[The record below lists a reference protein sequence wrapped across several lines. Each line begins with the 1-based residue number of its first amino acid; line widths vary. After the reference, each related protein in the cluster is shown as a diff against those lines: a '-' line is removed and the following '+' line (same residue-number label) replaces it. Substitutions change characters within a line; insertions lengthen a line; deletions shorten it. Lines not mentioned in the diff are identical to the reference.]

1 MKILTK
7 TLVALVLLFIIL
19 LIVFSIPAVQTSVA
33 KRLTDSLREKN
44 DVNISIGRVSLG
56 YFGDIKLNEV
66 YVEDHHKDT
75 LLTAEEIRS
84 SIISFTNLINNSPN
98 LVDTRIE
105 GLNMQM
111 RRYKNEDKDNL
122 GVLIE
127 KLRKE
132 PTGNPSHFE
141 LRAENVQIL
150 NSKYSYFDE
159 NLDKK
164 DVLVIDNLNIYANEL
179 LINDEN
185 IDINIG
191 SLKGYEHRGIEI
203 ENLST
208 QFHYDPN
215 KMNLVNM
222 ELQTPGSLID
232 ADLYF
237 NYNLS
242 DFSDFENLVQVE
254 ADFREST
261 LSSNDLKAFYDG
273 FGDDQL
279 LKFQTKLTGTLNDFH
294 LANFRLQGLDR
305 TEIYGEFQVKGSFS
319 KQSGDFSLNGSYS
332 DFNTNYYDMVNF
344 LPDALLSKLPE
355 SLRDFGN
362 VNMKGNTLVT
372 NSSLDADV
380 YLTSQLG
387 SAEADFEL
395 RNFNNSSAS
404 TYQGKLIFKNFNLG
418 RLIDNDQLGKTSF
431 NLNFD
436 GGGLTSEDLNTQLKG
451 TISKFTYNKYTY
463 SNIRVIGNLR
473 TPLFNGY
480 FVSDDPNLQMEFN
493 GLADLSKDINVYDF
507 EASIEYADLS
517 TLNFVNRDSISVFKG
532 DVIMNM
538 KGTTIDNAFGN
549 IMLLNTSYKNQ
560 NDLYY
565 FDDLTVS
572 SSFEG
577 PVRTITINSP
587 DVINGEVT
595 GIFKLNE
602 VGALV
607 ENSIGSIYTN
617 YQPKTITTNQYM
629 EFDFDIY
636 NQIVE
641 VFYPEIELAPNTF
654 IRGRVESDESEF
666 RLTFK
671 SPRIDLFDNMA
682 EEINLQVDNT
692 NPIYNT
698 FFEADSVATDFYNF
712 SEFSFINVTQ
722 RDTLFIRSEFKGGKN
737 NNDAF
742 NLNLF
747 HTINENNKSVVG
759 IQQSDLKFK
768 DKVWYL
774 NEDRDRSNKIIFDNN
789 FRDLQ
794 IDSLVLSHQN
804 EEIRLSGEMRDS
816 TYKNFKMKF
825 ENVDI
830 GKITPEIDSLDLA
843 GTLNG
848 DLDLLQE
855 EGAYYPNTNLKID
868 SLKVNDTYM
877 GNLKMEVEGNTDLT
891 NYSVYSV
898 LQKEG
903 LESLSA
909 IGNIDVSGSE
919 PAIDLELN
927 LNRLNMSIFT
937 ALGADVL
944 TDIRGFASGRA
955 FVTGN
960 YKNPDFS
967 GSLRLNKAG
976 LKIPYLNVD
985 LDFQD
990 EARVNLTKQQFVFDN
1005 IDIIDTKYNT
1015 RGVLDGIIS
1024 HRNFSKWFLDL
1035 SLTSDRL
1042 LVLDTEADEDALYY
1056 GTAFIDGEASIKG
1069 PTDELII
1076 DVNAATE
1083 RGTVF
1088 KIPLSD
1094 TESVG
1099 DNSFIRFLSPE
1110 EKAARL
1116 AGEELELPEVKGI
1129 EMIFDLDI
1137 TNDAEVEVVVDKTSG
1152 STLRGRGSGNLL
1164 LEINTNG
1171 KFNMWGDFIVYEGVY
1186 NFKYAGL
1193 VQKVFTVES
1202 GGSINWDGDPTDAQL
1217 DVSAIYS
1224 LNANP
1229 AVLLENP
1236 SVNRKIPVEVVIN
1249 LQGQIEQPDIGFEID
1264 FPNASSTVKSELQ
1277 YRIDDRATTEL
1288 QALFLVTQGTFYSE
1302 FGLRGAA
1309 IYGTLA
1315 ERASSIVND
1324 IFADDDGKFQVGVN
1338 YVQGDRTPD
1347 QQTVDRFGLT
1357 LSTQISDRVI
1367 INGQVGVPIGGVTES
1382 VIIGD
1387 LEIEFLLNED
1397 GTLRA
1402 KVFNRENNIQFIGE
1416 EIGFT
1421 QGVGLSYNV
1430 DFNTFKELI
1439 RKIANT
1445 EIAKSNSEEEE
1456 EEERKESAKSLAP
1469 DYINFPEADE
1479 N

>member
-1 MKILTK
+1 M
-7 TLVALVLLFIIL
+7 LFIIL

-44 DVNISIGRVSLG
+44 DVNISIGRVSLS
-56 YFGDIKLNEV
+56 YFGDVKLNEIF
-66 YVEDHHKDT
+66 VEDHHEDT
-75 LLTAEEIRS
+75 LLTAKEIRS
-84 SIISFTNLINNSPN
+84 SILSFANVINNSPN
-98 LVDTRIE
+98 LGDTRIE
-105 GLNMQM
+105 GLDMRM
-111 RRYKNEDKDNL
+111 RRYENEDLDNL
-122 GVLIE
+122 GILIE
-127 KLRKE
+127 KLKKE
-132 PTGNPSHFE
+132 PTGNSPNFE
-141 LRAENVQIL
+141 LHAENVQIL
-150 NSKYSYFDE
+150 NSRYSYIDE
-159 NLDKK
+159 NLEAQ
-164 DVLVIDNLNIYANEL
+164 DVLIVDSLNIYANEL
-179 LINDEN
+179 QINGSN
-185 IDINIG
+185 IDIDIG
-191 SLKGYEHRGIEI
+191 MLRGYEHRGIEI
-203 ENLST
+203 DNLST
-208 QFHYDPN
+208 QFHYDPS
-215 KMNLVNM
+215 KMNLVDM
-222 ELQTPGSLID
+222 QMQTPGSLIN

-237 NYNLS
+237 NYELS
-242 DFSDFENLVQVE
+242 DFKDFENLVQVN
-254 ADFREST
+254 AVFRESV

-273 FGDDQL
+273 FGDDQIL
-279 LKFQTKLTGTLNDFH
+279 NFSTKLSGTLNDFD
-294 LANFRLQGLDR
+294 LEDFALQGLDR
-305 TEIYGEFQVKGSFS
+305 TEIYGDFKIKGSFM
-319 KQSGDFSLNGSYS
+319 KEPDTFSMDGSFS

-344 LPDALLSKLPE
+344 LPGPLLGKLPE
-355 SLRDFGN
+355 NLRDFGN
-362 VNMKGNTLVT
+362 VNLKGSTYVT

-387 SAEADFEL
+387 SADADFVL
-395 RNFNNSSAS
+395 NNYNNSAS
-404 TYQGKLIFKNFNLG
+404 SSYKGKLIFKDINLG
-418 RLIDNDQLGKTSF
+418 RLIKNDQLGKTSF
-431 NLNFD
+431 NIDFD
-436 GGGLTSEDLNTQLKG
+436 GGGFNPEDLNTQLKG
-451 TISKFTYNKYTY
+451 AISKITFNNYTY
-463 SNIRVIGNLR
+463 KDIRIIGNLR
-473 TPLFNGY
+473 NPLFNGY
-480 FVSDDPNLQMEFN
+480 FISDDPNLQMEFN
-493 GLADLSKDINVYDF
+493 GLIDVSEDISVYDF
-507 EASIEYADLS
+507 EASVEYADLN
-517 TLNFVNRDSISVFKG
+517 TLNFVSRDSVSVFKG

-538 KGTTIDNAFGN
+538 KGTNVDNAFGD
-549 IMLLNTSYKNQ
+549 ILLLNTSYKNQ

-565 FDDLTVS
+565 FDDLNIT

-577 PVRTITINSP
+577 EVRTITINSP
-587 DVINGEVT
+587 DVINGEVS
-595 GIFKLNE
+595 GVFKINE
-602 VGALV
+602 VGSLV

-617 YQPKTITTNQYM
+617 YKPKTITTNQYM

-641 VFYPEIELAPNTF
+641 VFFPEIELAPNTF

-671 SPRIDLFDNMA
+671 SPRIDVFDNMV

-722 RDTLFIRSEFKGGKN
+722 RDTLFIRSEFKGGKG
-737 NNDAF
+737 NNDVF

-747 HTINENNKSVVG
+747 HTINEENKSVVG
-759 IQQSDLKFK
+759 IQKSDFKFK
-768 DKVWYL
+768 EKVWFL
-774 NEDRDRSNKIIFDNN
+774 NEDSNRSNKIVFDNN
-789 FRDLQ
+789 FRDLE
-794 IDSLVLSHQN
+794 IDSLVLSHLD
-804 EEIRLSGEMRDS
+804 EKIRLSGTMRDS

-825 ENVDI
+825 NNVDI

-848 DLDLLQE
+848 DFDLLQE
-855 EGAYYPNTNLKID
+855 KGAYFPTTNLKID
-868 SLKVNDTYM
+868 SLKVNETFM
-877 GNLKMEVEGNTDLT
+877 GDLDLNVEGNQDLT
-891 NYSVYSV
+891 NYSVYA
-898 LQKEG
+898 LLKKQG

-909 IGNIDVSGSE
+909 IGDINVAGNE
-919 PAIDLELN
+919 PLIDLELN
-927 LNRLNMSIFT
+927 LNKLNMSIFT
-937 ALGADVL
+937 PLGADVL

-967 GSLRLNKAG
+967 GGLRLNKAG

-985 LDFQD
+985 IDFQD
-990 EARVNLTKQQFVFDN
+990 EARVDLTKQQFVFNN
-1005 IDIIDTKYNT
+1005 IDIVDTKYNT
-1015 RGVLDGIIS
+1015 QGVLDGSIS
-1024 HRNFSKWFLDL
+1024 HRNFSEWFLDL
-1035 SLTSDRL
+1035 SLNSNRM

-1056 GTAFIDGEASIKG
+1056 GTAFIDGEATIKG
-1069 PTDELII
+1069 PTDELVI
-1076 DVNAATE
+1076 DVTAATE

-1116 AGEELELPEVKGI
+1116 AGEELEIPEVKGI
-1129 EMIFDLDI
+1129 ELIFDLDV
-1137 TNDAEVEVVVDKTSG
+1137 TNAAEVEVVVDKTSG

-1217 DVSAIYS
+1217 DVSAVYS

-1249 LQGQIEQPDIGFEID
+1249 LQGDIEQPEIGFEID
-1264 FPNASSTVKSELQ
+1264 FPSASSTVKSELQ
-1277 YRIDDRATTEL
+1277 YRIDDRASTEL

-1387 LEIEFLLNED
+1387 LEIEFLLNEE

-1430 DFNTFKELI
+1430 DFDTFKELI

-1445 EIAKSNSEEEE
+1445 EIVKTNEENQ
-1456 EEERKESAKSLAP
+1456 KIESAKSFAP
-1469 DYINFPEADE
+1469 DYINFPEE
-1479 N
+1479 EGNP

>member
-1 MKILTK
+1 M
-7 TLVALVLLFIIL
+7 LFIIL

-44 DVNISIGRVSLG
+44 DVNLSIGRVSLT
-56 YFGDIKLNEV
+56 YFGNVKLNEI
-66 YVEDHHKDT
+66 YVEDHHEDT
-75 LLTAEEIRS
+75 LLTAKEIRS
-84 SIISFTNLINNSPN
+84 SILSLGNLINNSPN
-98 LVDTRIE
+98 LGDTRIE
-105 GLNMQM
+105 GLNLQM
-111 RRYKNEDKDNL
+111 RRYKDEDRDNL
-122 GVLIE
+122 GILIE

-132 PTGNPSHFE
+132 PTGDSVHFE
-141 LRAENVQIL
+141 LHAKNVQVL
-150 NSKYSYFDE
+150 NSKYSYIDE
-159 NLDKK
+159 NLDAQ
-164 DVLVIDNLNIYANEL
+164 DVVIVDSLNIYANEL
-179 LINDEN
+179 QIDDEN
-185 IDINIG
+185 IDIDIG
-191 SLKGYEHRGIEI
+191 MLRGYEHRGIEI
-203 ENLST
+203 DNLST
-208 QFHYDPN
+208 QFHYDPT
-215 KMNLVNM
+215 NM
-222 ELQTPGSLID
+222 HLEEMQLQTPGSLIN

-237 NYNLS
+237 NYELS
-242 DFSDFENLVQVE
+242 DFADFENLVQVE
-254 ADFREST
+254 ASFRESV

-273 FGDDQL
+273 FGNDQIL
-279 LKFQTKLTGTLNDFH
+279 NFKTSLTGTLNDFQ
-294 LANFRLQGLDR
+294 LEDFQLQGLDR
-305 TEIYGEFQVKGSFS
+305 TEIYGNFQIKGSFS
-319 KQSGDFSLNGSYS
+319 KDPEEFSMDGSFSDFS
-332 DFNTNYYDMVNF
+332 TNYYDMVNF
-344 LPDALLSKLPE
+344 LPGPLLGKLPE
-355 SLRDFGN
+355 NLREFGN
-362 VNMKGNTLVT
+362 VNLKGHTFVT

-387 SAEADFEL
+387 SADADFVL
-395 RNFNNSSAS
+395 NDFNNSSTA
-404 TYQGKLIFKNFNLG
+404 TYKGKLIFRDINLG
-418 RLIDNDQLGKTSF
+418 RLIKNKQLGKTSF
-431 NLNFD
+431 NLDFD
-436 GGGLTSEDLNTQLKG
+436 GGGFNPEDLNTQLKG
-451 TISKFTYNKYTY
+451 GISKFTYNNYTY
-463 SNIRVIGNLR
+463 KDIRLIGNLR
-473 TPLFNGY
+473 NPLFNGY

-493 GLADLSKDINVYDF
+493 GLIDVSEDINVYDF
-507 EASIEYADLS
+507 EASVEYADLN
-517 TLNFVNRDSISVFKG
+517 TLNFVSRDSVSVFKG

-538 KGTTIDNAFGN
+538 KGTNIDNAFGD
-549 IMLLNTSYKNQ
+549 ILLLNTSYKNQ

-565 FDDLTVS
+565 FDDLNIT
-572 SSFEG
+572 SSFEEE
-577 PVRTITINSP
+577 VRTITINSP
-587 DVINGEVT
+587 DVINGEVS
-595 GIFKLNE
+595 GVFKISE
-602 VGALV
+602 VGSLV

-617 YQPKTITTNQYM
+617 YKPKTITTNQYM

-641 VFYPEIELAPNTF
+641 VFFPEIELAPNTY

-671 SPRIDLFDNMA
+671 SPRIDVFDNMI
-682 EEINLQVDNT
+682 EDINLQVDNT

-698 FFEADSVATDFYNF
+698 FFEADSVATDLYNF

-737 NNDAF
+737 NNDVF

-747 HTINENNKSVVG
+747 HTINEDNKSVVG
-759 IQQSDLKFK
+759 IQRSDFKFK

-774 NEDRDRSNKIIFDNN
+774 NENSNKSNKIVFDNS

-794 IDSLVLSHQN
+794 IDSLVMSHKN
-804 EEIRLSGEMRDS
+804 EEIRLAGEMKDS

-825 ENVDI
+825 VNVDI
-830 GKITPEIDSLDLA
+830 GKITPEIDSLDFA

-855 EGAYYPNTNLKID
+855 SGAYFPTTDLKID
-868 SLKVNDTYM
+868 SLQVNETFM
-877 GNLKMEVEGNTDLT
+877 GNLRLDVKGNEDLT
-891 NYSVYSV
+891 NYSVYA
-898 LQKEG
+898 LLKKEG
-903 LESLSA
+903 MESLSA
-909 IGNIDVSGSE
+909 IGDINVAGAE
-919 PAIDLELN
+919 PLIDLEVNLNKLN
-927 LNRLNMSIFT
+927 LSIFT
-937 ALGADVL
+937 PLGADVL
-944 TDIRGFASGRA
+944 TDIRGLATGRA

-976 LKIPYLNVD
+976 LRIPYLNVD
-985 LDFQD
+985 IDLQD
-990 EARVNLTKQQFVFDN
+990 EARVNLTKQQFVFD
-1005 IDIIDTKYNT
+1005 DIEIVDTKYNT
-1015 RGVLDGIIS
+1015 RGTLDGIIS
-1024 HRNFSKWFLDL
+1024 HKNFSEWFLDL
-1035 SLTSDRL
+1035 SLNSNRM
-1042 LVLDTEADEDALYY
+1042 LVLDTKAEEDALYY
-1056 GTAFIDGEASIKG
+1056 GTAFIDGEATIKG
-1069 PTDELII
+1069 PTDELVI
-1076 DVNAATE
+1076 DVTAATE

-1116 AGEELELPEVKGI
+1116 AGEDIEIPEVKGI
-1129 EMIFDLDI
+1129 ELIFDLDI

-1217 DVSAIYS
+1217 DVSAVYS

-1249 LQGQIEQPDIGFEID
+1249 LQGDIEQPEIGFEID
-1264 FPNASSTVKSELQ
+1264 FPSASSTVKSELQ

-1430 DFNTFKELI
+1430 DFDTFKELI

-1445 EIAKSNSEEEE
+1445 EIADKTEEDDTKLEA
-1456 EEERKESAKSLAP
+1456 AKSFAP
-1469 DYINFPEADE
+1469 DYINFSEE
-1479 N
+1479 GN

>member
-1 MKILTK
+1 M
-7 TLVALVLLFIIL
+7 LFIIL

-33 KRLTDSLREKN
+33 KRLTNSLREKN
-44 DVNISIGRVSLG
+44 DVTISIGRVSLS
-56 YFGDIKLNEV
+56 YFGNVKLNEI
-66 YVEDHHKDT
+66 YVEDHHADT
-75 LLTAEEIRS
+75 LLTAEEIQS
-84 SIISFTNLINNSPN
+84 SILSFTNLINNNPKLGNTS
-98 LVDTRIE
+98 IE
-105 GLNMQM
+105 GLNMKM

-132 PTGNPSHFE
+132 PTGDSTHFE
-141 LRAENVQIL
+141 LLAEDVQIL
-150 NSKYSYFDE
+150 DSRYSYYDE
-159 NLDKK
+159 NLDKP
-164 DVLVIDNLNIYANEL
+164 DVLVMDSLDIYANEL
-179 LINDEN
+179 RIDDEN
-185 IDINIG
+185 IDIEIG
-191 SLKGYEHRGIEI
+191 SLNGYEHRGIQI
-203 ENLST
+203 DNLST
-208 QFHYDPN
+208 QFHYDPTE
-215 KMNLVNM
+215 MNLVDM
-222 ELQTPGSLID
+222 TLQTPGSLLN

-237 NYNLS
+237 NYEQG

-254 ADFREST
+254 ADFRESI
-261 LSSNDLKAFYDG
+261 LSSNDLQAFYDG
-273 FGDDQL
+273 FGNDESL
-279 LKFQTKLTGTLNDFH
+279 TFKTRLTGTLNDFN
-294 LANFRLQGLDR
+294 LNGFELEGLDR
-305 TEIYGEFQVKGSFS
+305 TSIYGDFQVKGSFS
-319 KQSGDFSLNGSYS
+319 KDPGDFSLDGSFS
-332 DFNTNYYDMVNF
+332 DFYTNYYDMVNF
-344 LPDALLSKLPE
+344 LPGPLLGQLPQ
-355 SLRDFGN
+355 SLREFGN
-362 VNMKGNTLVT
+362 VNLKGDTYVT

-387 SAEADFEL
+387 SANADFIL
-395 RNFNNSSAS
+395 RNFNSSANS
-404 TYQGKLIFKNFNLG
+404 TYKGTLVFKDFNIG
-418 RLIDNDQLGKTSF
+418 RLTENKEFGKTSF
-431 NLNFD
+431 NIEFD
-436 GGGLTSEDLNTQLKG
+436 GGGFDREHLNTQLQG
-451 TISKFTYNKYTY
+451 SISKIRYNNYTY

-473 TPLFNGY
+473 NPVFNGY
-480 FVSDDPNLQMEFN
+480 FVSRDPNLEMEFN
-493 GLADLSKDINVYDF
+493 GLADVSEDINVYDF
-507 EASIEYADLS
+507 EASVQYADLN
-517 TLNFVNRDSISVFKG
+517 TLNFVDRDSISIFKG
-532 DVIMNM
+532 DIIMNM
-538 KGTTIDNAFGN
+538 KGTSVDDAFGD
-549 IMLLNTSYKNQ
+549 ILLLNTSYRNED
-560 NDLYY
+560 DLYY
-565 FDDLTVS
+565 FDDLSIS

-577 PVRTITINSP
+577 PVRTIKINSP

-595 GIFKLNE
+595 GVFNLSE
-602 VGALV
+602 VGALF
-607 ENSIGSIYTN
+607 ENSLGSIYTN
-617 YQPKTITTNQYM
+617 YQPRTITTNQYM

-666 RLTFK
+666 KLTFR
-671 SPRIDLFDNMA
+671 SPRIDLFGNMV
-682 EEINLQVDNT
+682 EDINLQVDNT

-698 FFEADSVATDFYNF
+698 YFEADSVATDFYNF

-722 RDTLFIRSEFKGGKN
+722 RDTLFIRSEFQGGKN

-759 IQQSDLKFK
+759 IQKSDFKFK

-774 NEDRDRSNKIIFDNN
+774 NESSNRSNRIVFDNK

-794 IDSLVLSHQN
+794 IDSLVMSHKN

-816 TYKNFKMKF
+816 TYKNFKMSF
-825 ENVDI
+825 NNVDI
-830 GKITPEIDSLDLA
+830 DKITPEIDSLNLA

-848 DLDLLQE
+848 NLDLLQE
-855 EGAYYPNTNLKID
+855 NGAYYPNTDMTVD
-868 SLKVNDTYM
+868 SLKVNDIYL
-877 GNLKMEVEGNTDLT
+877 GNLDMDIEGNENLT
-891 NYSVYSV
+891 NYSVYGV
-898 LQKEG
+898 LKKEG
-903 LESLSA
+903 LESLST
-909 IGNIDVSGSE
+909 IGDINVSGNE
-919 PAIDLELN
+919 PTIDLEVN
-927 LNRLNMSIFT
+927 LNRLNMGIFT
-937 ALGADVL
+937 PLGADVL

-967 GSLRLNKAG
+967 GSLELSQAG

-985 LDFQD
+985 LDFQNN
-990 EARVNLTKQQFVFDN
+990 ARVDLTKQRFVFDD
-1005 IDIIDTKYNT
+1005 IGIIDTKYKT
-1015 RGVLDGIIS
+1015 RGTLNGSIS
-1024 HRNFSKWFLDL
+1024 HRDFSQWFLDL
-1035 SLTSDRL
+1035 ELESDRL

-1056 GTAFIDGEASIKG
+1056 GTAFIDGEATIKG
-1069 PTDELII
+1069 PTDELVI

-1088 KIPLSD
+1088 KIPLND
-1094 TESVG
+1094 TDAVG

-1116 AGEELELPEVKGI
+1116 AGQEIEIPEVKGI
-1129 EMIFDLDI
+1129 EMLFDLDI
-1137 TNDAEVEVVVDKTSG
+1137 TNDAEVEVVVDQTSG
-1152 STLRGRGSGNLL
+1152 STLRGRGAGSLL

-1193 VQKVFTVES
+1193 VQKVFNVES
-1202 GGSINWDGDPTDAQL
+1202 GGNINWDGDPMDAQL
-1217 DVSAIYS
+1217 DVSAVYS

-1236 SVNRKIPVEVVIN
+1236 SVNRKIPVDVVIN
-1249 LQGQIEQPDIGFEID
+1249 LQGQVEQPEITFDID

-1277 YRIDDRATTEL
+1277 YRIDDRASKEL

-1367 INGQVGVPIGGVTES
+1367 INGQVGVPIGGITES

-1387 LEIEFLLNED
+1387 IEIDFLLNED

-1402 KVFNRENNIQFIGE
+1402 KVFNRESNIQFIGE

-1421 QGVGLSYNV
+1421 QGVGLSYSV
-1430 DFNTFKELI
+1430 DFDTFKELI
-1439 RKIANT
+1439 RKIVNT
-1445 EIAKSNSEEEE
+1445 EIVKTAAEEQQENS
-1456 EEERKESAKSLAP
+1456 AQSLGP
-1469 DYINFPEADE
+1469 DYINFPSS

>member
-1 MKILTK
+1 
-7 TLVALVLLFIIL
+7 LLFIIL

-33 KRLTDSLREKN
+33 KKLTDSLREKN
-44 DVNISIGRVSLG
+44 DVNLSIGRVSLG
-56 YFGDIKLNEV
+56 YFGNIKLKDI
-66 YVEDHHKDT
+66 YVEDHHADT
-75 LLTAEEIRS
+75 LLTAQEISS
-84 SIISFTNLINNSPN
+84 SIISFTQLINNSPN
-98 LVDTRIE
+98 LSDTRIE
-105 GLNMQM
+105 GLDMQM

-127 KLRKE
+127 KLSKE
-132 PTGNPSHFE
+132 PTGQPSKFE
-141 LRAENVQIL
+141 LQAENVQIL
-150 NSKYSYFDE
+150 NSRYSYFDE
-159 NLDKK
+159 NLDKQ
-164 DVLVIDNLNIYANEL
+164 DVLVVDSLNIYANEL
-179 LINDEN
+179 LIDGSN
-185 IDINIG
+185 IDIDIG
-191 SLKGYEHRGIEI
+191 RLQGYEHRGIQI
-203 ENLST
+203 KNLST

-215 KMNLVNM
+215 KMNLVDM
-222 ELQTPGSLID
+222 KLQTPESLVD

-242 DFSDFENLVQVE
+242 DFSDFENLVKVE
-254 ADFREST
+254 ANFRESE
-261 LSSNDLKAFYDG
+261 LSSNDLKSFYDG

-279 LKFQTKLTGTLNDFH
+279 LNFQTKLIGTLNDFY
-294 LANFRLQGLDR
+294 LADFQLQGMDR
-305 TEIYGEFQVKGSFS
+305 TEIYGDFQVKGSFS
-319 KQSGDFSLNGSYS
+319 KETGSFSLDASFS

-344 LPDALLSKLPE
+344 LPDDLLGKLPV
-355 SLRDFGN
+355 SLRDFGSIN
-362 VNMKGNTLVT
+362 IKGDTYVT
-372 NSSLDADV
+372 NAFLDANV
-380 YLTSQLG
+380 ILNTQLG
-387 SAEADFEL
+387 SADADFVL
-395 RNFNNSSAS
+395 RDYNNSSAS
-404 TYQGKLIFKNFNLG
+404 TYKGKLIFKNFNIG
-418 RLIDNDQLGKTSF
+418 KLIENSQLGKTSF
-431 NLNFD
+431 NIDFD
-436 GGGLTSEDLNTQLKG
+436 GGGFTRDDLNTQLKG
-451 TISKFTYNKYTY
+451 AISKFTFNNYTY
-463 SNIRVIGNLR
+463 SDIRVIGNLR
-473 TPLFNGY
+473 NPLFNGY
-480 FVSDDPNLQMEFN
+480 FVSDDPNLEMEFN
-493 GLADLSKDINVYDF
+493 GLVDVSEDINVYDF
-507 EASIEYADLS
+507 EASVEYADLN
-517 TLNFVNRDSISVFKG
+517 TLNFVNRDSVSVFKG

-538 KGTTIDNAFGN
+538 KGTTVDNAFGN
-549 IMLLNTSYKNQ
+549 ILLLNTSYKNQ

-565 FDDLTVS
+565 FDDLSVA

-577 PVRTITINSP
+577 EVRTITINSP

-595 GIFKLNE
+595 GVFKMNE
-602 VGALV
+602 VGALL

-617 YQPKTITTNQYM
+617 YKPRTITTNQYM

-654 IRGRVESDESEF
+654 IKGRVESDESEF

-671 SPRIDLFDNMA
+671 SPRIDIFNNMI

-698 FFEADSVATDFYNF
+698 FFEADSVATDLYNF

-722 RDTLFIRSEFKGGKN
+722 RDTLFIRSEFKGGKQ
-737 NNDAF
+737 NNDAL

-747 HTINENNKSVVG
+747 HTINEDNKSVVG
-759 IQQSDLKFK
+759 IQQSDFKFK
-768 DKVWYL
+768 EKVWYL
-774 NEDRDRSNKIIFDNN
+774 NENNNRSNKIIFDNK
-789 FRDLQ
+789 FRDLR

-816 TYKNFKMKF
+816 TYKNFKMNF
-825 ENVDI
+825 SNVDI

-855 EGAYYPNTNLKID
+855 DGAYYPNTSLKID
-868 SLKVNDTYM
+868 SLQVNDIYM
-877 GNLKMEVEGNTDLT
+877 GNLLMDVQGNTNLT
-891 NYSVYSV
+891 DYSVYTI
-898 LQKEG
+898 LEKKEI
-903 LESLSA
+903 ESLSA
-909 IGNIDVSGSE
+909 TGNIDVSGNE
-919 PAIDLELN
+919 PAIDLEVN
-927 LNRLNMSIFT
+927 LSRLNMSIFS

-944 TDIRGFASGRA
+944 TDIRGFASGQA

-967 GSLRLNKAG
+967 GSLSLNKAG
-976 LKIPYLNVD
+976 LRIPYLNVD

-990 EARVNLTKQQFVFDN
+990 EAQINLTKQQFLFDN
-1005 IDIIDTKYNT
+1005 IDIIDTKFNT
-1015 RGVLDGIIS
+1015 RGVLDGTIS
-1024 HRNFSKWFLDL
+1024 HRNFSEWFLDL
-1035 SLTSDRL
+1035 SLNSDRL

-1069 PTDELII
+1069 PTDQLVI

-1137 TNDAEVEVVVDKTSG
+1137 TNEAEVEVVVDKTSG

-1202 GGSINWDGDPTDAQL
+1202 GGSINWSGNPVDAQL
-1217 DVSAIYS
+1217 DVSAVYS

-1229 AVLLENP
+1229 SVLLENP
-1236 SVNRKIPVEVVIN
+1236 SVNRKIPVDVVIN

-1387 LEIEFLLNED
+1387 LEIEFLLNEE

-1430 DFNTFKELI
+1430 DFDTFKQLI

-1445 EIAKSNSEEEE
+1445 EIAESDPEEEIN
-1456 EEERKESAKSLAP
+1456 ESAKSMAP
-1469 DYINFPEADE
+1469 DYINFSKVDE

>member
-1 MKILTK
+1 M
-7 TLVALVLLFIIL
+7 VALILLFIIL

-33 KRLTDSLREKN
+33 KKLTDSLREKN

-56 YFGDIKLNEV
+56 YFGNVKLNEI
-66 YVEDHHKDT
+66 YVEDHHADT

-84 SIISFTNLINNSPN
+84 SIISFSNLINNSPN
-98 LVDTRIE
+98 LGNTRIE
-105 GLNMQM
+105 GLNMKM

-122 GVLIE
+122 GVFIE

-132 PTGNPSHFE
+132 PTGDSTHFE
-141 LRAENVQIL
+141 LHADNVQIL
-150 NSKYSYFDE
+150 NSRYSYFDE
-159 NLDKK
+159 NLDNA
-164 DVLVIDNLNIYANEL
+164 DVLIIDSLNIYANEL
-179 LINDEN
+179 QIDDEN
-185 IDINIG
+185 IDIDIG
-191 SLKGYEHRGIEI
+191 SLKGHEHRGIRI
-203 ENLST
+203 DNLST
-208 QFHYDPN
+208 QFHYDPTQM
-215 KMNLVNM
+215 KLEDMN
-222 ELQTPGSLID
+222 LQTPGSMLN

-237 NYNLS
+237 NYDQG

-254 ADFREST
+254 ADFRESV
-261 LSSNDLKAFYDG
+261 LSSSDLQSFYDG

-279 LKFQTKLTGTLNDFH
+279 LSFKTRLTGTLNDF
-294 LANFRLQGLDR
+294 LLKGFELEGLDR
-305 TEIYGEFQVKGSFS
+305 TSIYGDFQVKGAFS
-319 KQSGDFSLNGSYS
+319 DDSDEFSLDGSFS

-344 LPDALLSKLPE
+344 LPGPLRGKLPE
-355 SLRDFGN
+355 NLREFGN
-362 VNMKGNTLVT
+362 VNLKGNTLLT

-380 YLTSQLG
+380 YLESQLG
-387 SAEADFEL
+387 SADADFVL
-395 RNFNNSSAS
+395 RNYNSSERS
-404 TYQGKLIFKNFNLG
+404 IYKGKLIFRDINIG
-418 RLIDNDQLGKTSF
+418 RLTDNKQFGKTSF
-431 NLNFD
+431 NIDFD
-436 GGGLTSEDLNTQLKG
+436 GGGFDREYLNTQLSG
-451 TISKFTYNKYTY
+451 SISKITYNDYTY

-473 TPLFNGY
+473 DPVFNGY
-480 FVSDDPNLQMEFN
+480 FVSRDPNLQMEFN
-493 GLADLSKDINVYDF
+493 GLADLSRDINVYDF
-507 EASIEYADLS
+507 EASVQYADLNA
-517 TLNFVNRDSISVFKG
+517 LNFVDRDSISVFKG

-538 KGTTIDNAFGN
+538 KGTNIDNAFGD
-549 IMLLNTSYKNQ
+549 ILLLNTSYRNQ
-560 NDLYY
+560 DNLYY
-565 FDDLTVS
+565 FDDLSVS
-572 SSFEG
+572 SNFEG
-577 PVRTITINSP
+577 PVRTIKIQSP
-587 DVINGEVT
+587 DVINGEVS
-595 GIFKLNE
+595 GIFNINE
-602 VGALV
+602 VDDLIL
-607 ENSIGSIYTN
+607 NSIGSIYTN
-617 YQPKTITTNQYM
+617 YQPRTITTNQFM
-629 EFDFDIY
+629 EFDFEIY

-641 VFYPEIELAPNTF
+641 VFYPEIELAPNTV

-666 RLTFK
+666 KLTFR
-671 SPRIDLFDNMA
+671 SPRIDLFGNMV

-698 FFEADSVATDFYNF
+698 FFEADSVATELYNF

-722 RDTLFIRSEFKGGKN
+722 RDTLFIRSEFQGGKK
-737 NNDAF
+737 NNDVF

-759 IQQSDLKFK
+759 IQRSDFKFK

-774 NEDRDRSNKIIFDNN
+774 NENSNRNNKIIFDNN
-789 FRDLQ
+789 FRDLK
-794 IDSLVLSHQN
+794 IDSLVMSHKN
-804 EEIRLSGEMRDS
+804 EEIRLRGEMRDS
-816 TYKNFKMKF
+816 TYKNFEMQF
-825 ENVDI
+825 VNVDI

-855 EGAYYPNTNLKID
+855 QGAYYPNTKMTID
-868 SLKVNDTYM
+868 SLSVNDIYL
-877 GNLKMEVEGNTDLT
+877 GNLKMDIEGNENLT

-898 LQKEG
+898 LRKEG
-903 LESLSA
+903 LESLST
-909 IGNIDVSGSE
+909 IGDINVSGEE
-919 PAIDLELN
+919 PSIDLEVN
-927 LNRLNMSIFT
+927 LNRLNMGIFS

-944 TDIRGFASGRA
+944 TNIRGFASGRA

-967 GSLRLNKAG
+967 GSLDLSRAG

-985 LDFQD
+985 LDFED
-990 EARVNLTKQQFVFDN
+990 NARIDLTKQQFVFDN
-1005 IDIIDTKYNT
+1005 IGIVDTKYKT
-1015 RGVLDGIIS
+1015 RGVLDGSIS
-1024 HRNFSKWFLDL
+1024 HRDFSEWFLDL
-1035 SLTSDRL
+1035 ELNSDRL
-1042 LVLDTEADEDALYY
+1042 LVLDTEEDEDALYY

-1069 PTDELII
+1069 PTDELVIN
-1076 DVNAATE
+1076 VNAATE

-1116 AGEELELPEVKGI
+1116 AGQKIEIPEVKGI
-1129 EMIFDLDI
+1129 EMLFDLDI
-1137 TNDAEVEVVVDKTSG
+1137 TNDAEVEVVVDQTSG
-1152 STLRGRGSGNLL
+1152 STLRGRGAGNLL

-1171 KFNMWGDFIVYEGVY
+1171 KFNMWGDFVVYEGVY

-1193 VQKVFTVES
+1193 VQKVFEVES
-1202 GGSINWDGDPTDAQL
+1202 GGSINWDGNPMDAQL

-1236 SVNRKIPVEVVIN
+1236 SVNRKIPVDVVIN
-1249 LQGQIEQPDIGFEID
+1249 LQGEIEQPDITFDIE
-1264 FPNASSTVKSELQ
+1264 FPNVSSTVKSELQ
-1277 YRIDDRATTEL
+1277 YRIDDRASKEL
-1288 QALFLVTQGTFYSE
+1288 QALFLVTQGSFYSE

-1324 IFADDDGKFQVGVN
+1324 IFADEDGKFQVGVN

-1367 INGQVGVPIGGVTES
+1367 INGQVGVPIGGITES

-1387 LEIEFLLNED
+1387 LEIDFLLNED

-1402 KVFNRENNIQFIGE
+1402 KVFNRESNIQFIGE

-1421 QGVGLSYNV
+1421 QGIGLSYSV
-1430 DFNTFKELI
+1430 DFDTFKELI
-1439 RKIANT
+1439 RKIVNT
-1445 EIAKSNSEEEE
+1445 EIVKSAVEEEE
-1456 EEERKESAKSLAP
+1456 EKSARSLTP
-1469 DYINFPEADE
+1469 NYINFPSSNRD
-1479 N
+1479 

>member
-1 MKILTK
+1 
-7 TLVALVLLFIIL
+7 LLFIIL

-44 DVNISIGRVSLG
+44 DVNMSIGRVSLG
-56 YFGDIKLNEV
+56 YFGNIKLNEI
-66 YVEDHHKDT
+66 YVEDHHADT
-75 LLTAEEIRS
+75 LLTAQEIRS
-84 SIISFTNLINNSPN
+84 SILSFTNLINNSPN
-98 LVDTRIE
+98 LGDTRIE
-105 GLNMQM
+105 GLNMRM
-111 RRYKNEDKDNL
+111 KRYKNEDKDNL

-132 PTGNPSHFE
+132 PTGDSTHFE
-141 LRAENVQIL
+141 LNAENVQIL
-150 NSKYSYFDE
+150 NSKFSYTDQ
-159 NLDKK
+159 NLDKQ
-164 DVLVIDNLNIYANEL
+164 DVLVVDSLSIYANEL
-179 LINDEN
+179 QIDGAN
-185 IDINIG
+185 IDISIG

-203 ENLST
+203 DNLST
-208 QFHYDPN
+208 QFHYDPTQ
-215 KMNLVNM
+215 MNLVDM
-222 ELQTPGSLID
+222 KLQTPGSLVD

-237 NYNLS
+237 RYELS

-254 ADFREST
+254 ADFRESI
-261 LSSNDLKAFYDG
+261 LASNDLQAFYDG

-279 LKFQTKLTGTLNDFH
+279 LKFQTKLTGTLNDFR
-294 LANFRLQGLDR
+294 LDDFRLQGMDR
-305 TEIYGEFQVKGSFS
+305 TEIYGEFEVKGSFS
-319 KQSGDFSLNGSYS
+319 KNPDDFSFRGSYS
-332 DFNTNYYDMVNF
+332 DFVTNYYDMVNF
-344 LPDALLSKLPE
+344 LPGALLGKLPE
-355 SLRDFGN
+355 SLREFGS
-362 VNMKGNTLVT
+362 VNMKGNTFVT
-372 NSSLDADV
+372 NSFLDADV
-380 YLTSQLG
+380 FLNSQLG
-387 SAEADFEL
+387 SANADFVL
-395 RNFNNSSAS
+395 RDFNSSSAS
-404 TYQGKLIFKNFNLG
+404 TYKGKLIFKNFNIG
-418 RLIDNDQLGKTSF
+418 KLIDNKQLGKTSF
-431 NLNFD
+431 NLDFD
-436 GGGLTSEDLNTQLKG
+436 GGGFDRENLNTQLKG
-451 TISKFTYNKYTY
+451 AISRITYNNYTY
-463 SNIRVIGNLR
+463 SDIRVIGNLR
-473 TPLFNGY
+473 NPLFNGY
-480 FVSDDPNLQMEFN
+480 FVSDDPNLEMEFN
-493 GLADLSKDINVYDF
+493 GLVDVSKDINVYDF
-507 EASIEYADLS
+507 EASVEYADLNA
-517 TLNFVNRDSISVFKG
+517 LNFVNRDSISVFKG

-538 KGTTIDNAFGN
+538 KGTNIDNAFGN
-549 IMLLNTSYKNQ
+549 ILLLNTSYKNQ

-565 FDDLTVS
+565 FDDLSVS

-577 PVRTITINSP
+577 QVRTITINSP

-595 GIFKLNE
+595 GIFKLEE

-617 YQPKTITTNQYM
+617 YKPKTITTNQYM

-671 SPRIDLFDNMA
+671 SPRIDIFNNMV

-722 RDTLFIRSEFKGGKN
+722 RDTLFIRSEFKGGNKN
-737 NNDAF
+737 NDVF

-759 IQQSDLKFK
+759 IQQSDFKFK
-768 DKVWYL
+768 ENVWYL
-774 NEDRDRSNKIIFDNN
+774 NEDNNRSNKIVFDNS

-794 IDSLVLSHQN
+794 IDSLVMSHEN

-825 ENVDI
+825 RNVDI
-830 GKITPEIDSLDLA
+830 GKITPEVDSLDLA

-848 DLDLLQE
+848 DLDLLQQD
-855 EGAYYPNTNLKID
+855 GAYYPTTNLKID
-868 SLKVNDTYM
+868 SLEVNDTFM
-877 GNLKMEVEGNTDLT
+877 GNLQMEVQGNTDLT
-891 NYSVYSV
+891 DYSVYAV
-898 LQKEG
+898 LQKKDI
-903 LESLSA
+903 ESLSA
-909 IGNIDVSGSE
+909 IGDINVSGNE
-919 PAIDLELN
+919 PAIDLEVN

-967 GSLRLNKAG
+967 GSLRLNNAG
-976 LKIPYLNVD
+976 LRIPYLNVD
-985 LDFQD
+985 LDFQQ

-1005 IDIIDTKYNT
+1005 IDIVDTKFNT

-1024 HRNFSKWFLDL
+1024 HRNFSEWFLDL
-1035 SLTSDRL
+1035 SLNSDRL

-1056 GTAFIDGEASIKG
+1056 GTAFIDGEATIKG
-1069 PTDELII
+1069 PTDELVI

-1110 EKAARL
+1110 EKAAKL

-1217 DVSAIYS
+1217 DVSAVYS

-1249 LQGQIEQPDIGFEID
+1249 LQGEIEQPDIGFEIE
-1264 FPNASSTVKSELQ
+1264 FPSASSTVKSELQ
-1277 YRIDDRATTEL
+1277 YRINDRATTEL

-1421 QGVGLSYNV
+1421 QGVGLSYKV
-1430 DFNTFKELI
+1430 DFDTFKELI

-1445 EIAKSNSEEEE
+1445 EIAEAESEAS
-1456 EEERKESAKSLAP
+1456 EERKKSAKSMAP
-1469 DYINFPEADE
+1469 EYINFPSSD

>member
-1 MKILTK
+1 M
-7 TLVALVLLFIIL
+7 LFIVL

-44 DVNISIGRVSLG
+44 DVNISIGRLSFS
-56 YFGDIKLNEV
+56 YFGNIKLNEINV
-66 YVEDHHKDT
+66 KDHHENT
-75 LLTAEEIRS
+75 LLTAKEIRS
-84 SIISFTNLINNSPN
+84 SIISFANVMNNSPD
-98 LVDTRIE
+98 LGDTRIE
-105 GLNMQM
+105 GLDMRM
-111 RRYKNEDKDNL
+111 RRYKDEDRDNL
-122 GVLIE
+122 GILIE
-127 KLRKE
+127 KMRKE
-132 PTGNPSHFE
+132 PTGDSKHFE
-141 LRAENVQIL
+141 LNAENVQIL
-150 NSKYSYFDE
+150 NSRYSYIDE
-159 NLDKK
+159 NLDKQ
-164 DVLVIDNLNIYANEL
+164 DVVVVDSLNIYANEL
-179 LINDEN
+179 KIDGAN
-185 IDINIG
+185 IDIDIG
-191 SLKGYEHRGIEI
+191 MLRGYEHRGIEI
-203 ENLST
+203 DNLST
-208 QFHYDPN
+208 QFHYDPT
-215 KMNLVNM
+215 KMSLEEM
-222 ELQTPGSLID
+222 QLQTPGSLIN

-237 NYNLS
+237 NYELS
-242 DFSDFENLVQVE
+242 DFSDFENLVQVK
-254 ADFREST
+254 AKIRQSV
-261 LSSNDLKAFYDG
+261 LSSNDLLAFYEG
-273 FGDDQL
+273 FGKDQIL
-279 LKFQTKLTGTLNDFH
+279 NFKTRLNGTLNDFD
-294 LANFRLQGLDR
+294 LEGFALQGLDR
-305 TEIYGEFQVKGSFS
+305 TEIYGDFKIKGSFS
-319 KQSGDFSLNGSYS
+319 KDPDEFSMDGSFS
-332 DFNTNYYDMVNF
+332 DFNTNYYDLVNF
-344 LPDALLSKLPE
+344 LPGPLLGKLPE
-355 SLRDFGN
+355 NLRDFGN
-362 VNMKGNTLVT
+362 VNLKGNTLVT

-387 SAEADFEL
+387 SADADFVL
-395 RNFNNSSAS
+395 NNFNNSSSA
-404 TYQGKLIFKNFNLG
+404 TYKGKLIFKDINLG
-418 RLIDNDQLGKTSF
+418 KLIDNKQLGKTSF
-431 NLNFD
+431 NIDFD
-436 GGGLTSEDLNTQLKG
+436 GGGFNPEDLNTQLKG
-451 TISKFTYNKYTY
+451 AISRFTYNNYTY
-463 SNIRVIGNLR
+463 KNIRLIGNLR
-473 TPLFNGY
+473 NPLFNGY

-493 GLADLSKDINVYDF
+493 GLIDVSEDINVYDF
-507 EASIEYADLS
+507 EASVDYADLN
-517 TLNFVNRDSISVFKG
+517 TLNFVSRDSISVFKG

-538 KGTTIDNAFGN
+538 KGTNIDNAFGD
-549 IMLLNTSYKNQ
+549 ILLLNTSYRNQ

-565 FDDLTVS
+565 FDDLNIT

-577 PVRTITINSP
+577 EVRTITINSP
-587 DVINGEVT
+587 DVINGEVS
-595 GIFKLNE
+595 GVFKVNE
-602 VGALV
+602 VGYLV

-617 YQPKTITTNQYM
+617 YQAKTITTNQYM

-641 VFYPEIELAPNTF
+641 VFFPEIQLAPNTF

-671 SPRIDLFDNMA
+671 SPRIDIFDNMI
-682 EEINLQVDNT
+682 EDINLQVDNT

-698 FFEADSVATDFYNF
+698 FFEADSVSTDLYKF

-722 RDTLFIRSEFKGGKN
+722 RDTLFIRSEFKGGKKN
-737 NNDAF
+737 EDVF

-747 HTINENNKSVVG
+747 HTINEENKSVVG
-759 IQQSDLKFK
+759 IQRSDFKFK

-774 NEDRDRSNKIIFDNN
+774 NEESNRSNKIIFDNN

-794 IDSLVLSHQN
+794 IDSLVMSHQN
-804 EEIRLSGEMRDS
+804 EKVRLSGNMRDS

-825 ENVDI
+825 VNVDI

-848 DLDLLQE
+848 NLDLLQE
-855 EGAYYPNTNLKID
+855 SGTYFPTTNLKID
-868 SLKVNDTYM
+868 SLQVNDTYM
-877 GNLKMEVEGNTDLT
+877 GNLRMDVEGNEDLT
-891 NYSVYSV
+891 NYSVYA
-898 LQKEG
+898 LIRKQG

-909 IGNIDVSGSE
+909 IGDINVAGNE
-919 PAIDLELN
+919 PLIDLEVN
-927 LNRLNMSIFT
+927 LNRLDLSIFT
-937 ALGADVL
+937 PLGADVL
-944 TDIRGFASGRA
+944 TDMRGFASGRA

-976 LKIPYLNVD
+976 LRIPYLNVD
-985 LDFQD
+985 IDFQD
-990 EARVNLTKQQFVFDN
+990 EARVNLTRQQFVFNN
-1005 IDIIDTKYNT
+1005 IDIVDTKFKT
-1015 RGVLDGIIS
+1015 KGVLDGTIS

-1035 SLTSDRL
+1035 SLNSDRM
-1042 LVLDTEADEDALYY
+1042 LVLDTQADEDALYY
-1056 GTAFIDGEASIKG
+1056 GTAFIDGEATIKG
-1069 PTDELII
+1069 PTDELVI
-1076 DVNAATE
+1076 DVTAATE

-1110 EKAARL
+1110 EKAAKL
-1116 AGEELELPEVKGI
+1116 AGEEIEIPEVKGI
-1129 EMIFDLDI
+1129 ELIFDLDI
-1137 TNDAEVEVVVDKTSG
+1137 TNEAEVEVVVDKTSG

-1217 DVSAIYS
+1217 DVSAVYS

-1249 LQGQIEQPDIGFEID
+1249 LQGDIEQPEIGFGID
-1264 FPNASSTVKSELQ
+1264 FPSASSTVKSELQ

-1324 IFADDDGKFQVGVN
+1324 IFADEDGKFQVGVN

-1387 LEIEFLLNED
+1387 LEIEFLLNEE

-1430 DFNTFKELI
+1430 DFDTFKELI

-1445 EIAKSNSEEEE
+1445 QLADPEIENVEVETT
-1456 EEERKESAKSLAP
+1456 RSLAP
-1469 DYINFPEADE
+1469 DYINFTREVE